1 MINFLS
7 YIEVEKVIEK
17 HMFNKHASSM
27 LHNINTSVDY
37 NVVSSVTN
45 GCHNPIESMLNVV
58 RQANE
63 NLETLRLYLEQ
74 KAHGL

>member
-7 YIEVEKVIEK
+7 YIEVEKVLEK

-27 LHNINTSVDY
+27 LHDINTSIDY
-37 NVVSSVTN
+37 NAVGIVTA
-45 GCHNPIESMLNVV
+45 GCHDPIENMIGVV

-63 NLETLRLYLEQ
+63 NLETLLYKDRIRVE
-74 KAHGL
+74 